1 MLKNNLEKL
10 LLALLI
16 SLGVA
21 CDQTTKRIAEHNLN
35 GTGGYSFFYD
45 TFRLT
50 YIENPGAFLGFGSHF
65 PEWIKLWLFLI
76 MPTVLIAGA
85 LGWLMFS
92 HQVRLAYRVM
102 VAMFVAGGIG
112 NLIDRMLLDGH
123 VTDFMNLGIGSFRTG
138 IFNIADVILMM
149 GAFGLF
155 FLEIKSKT
163 QENTEKF

>member
-1 MLKNNLEKL
+1 
-10 LLALLI
+10 
-16 SLGVA
+16 
-21 CDQTTKRIAEHNLN
+21 
-35 GTGGYSFFYD
+35 
-45 TFRLT
+45 
-50 YIENPGAFLGFGSHF
+50 
-65 PEWIKLWLFLI
+65 
-76 MPTVLIAGA
+76 
-85 LGWLMFS
+85 
-92 HQVRLAYRVM
+92 
-102 VAMFVAGGIG
+102 MFVAGGIG